1 MITNSK
7 KIQLNRKFWV
17 ENLRSGEYKQARQ
30 SLHNY
35 SGEFCCLG
43 VACDLFGKGKWDPSA
58 VYYYEENEMHFG
70 GSDIPASVR
79 IALGLN
85 NHVVRHLAILN
96 DKGHSFSE
104 IADYIE
110 NELELE

>member
-1 MITNSK
+1 
-7 KIQLNRKFWV
+7 
-17 ENLRSGEYKQARQ
+17 
-30 SLHNY
+30 
-35 SGEFCCLG
+35 
-43 VACDLFGKGKWDPSA
+43 
-58 VYYYEENEMHFG
+58 MHFG